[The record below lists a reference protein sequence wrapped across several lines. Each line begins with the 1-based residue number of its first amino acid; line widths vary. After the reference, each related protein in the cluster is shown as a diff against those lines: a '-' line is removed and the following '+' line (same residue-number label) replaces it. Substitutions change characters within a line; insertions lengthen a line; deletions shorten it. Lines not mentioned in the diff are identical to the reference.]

1 MLRLVLALWIGSAAL
16 IVSAIG
22 YGRSYALTSS
32 GELQALNLDTCDGN
46 PCFLNITPGI
56 TGWSTAETVLAKWD
70 AMNAYDTLIVHLDDV
85 EIRTWPSF
93 DRSKV
98 WLISVRRRPNV
109 AVSTLGEVLMR
120 YGSPCAVRL
129 IGLPYQSM
137 LLYPR
142 ISVTAAPLRGRFSPN
157 SPVYDIQ
164 LVEPSFL
171 FKAPS
176 NLCESGDQF
185 AVIPW
190 AGFASV
196 SHYQARLIPTQ
207 VTQ

>member
-1 MLRLVLALWIGSAAL
+1 MIRLTLALWIGLVAV
-16 IVSAIG
+16 IPSAIG
-22 YGRSYALTSS
+22 YGGGYGLSRA

-46 PCFLNITPGI
+46 PCFMNITPGI
-56 TGWSTAETVLAKWD
+56 TRWRTAETVLAKWD

-98 WLISVRRRPNV
+98 WLISVRRRPNE

-142 ISVTAAPLRGRFSPN
+142 ISVTTAPVQGRFSPS

-171 FKAPS
+171 FKSPS
-176 NLCESGDQF
+176 DLCGKFDQMP
-185 AVIPW
+185 VIPW

-196 SHYQARLIPTQ
+196 AYYQARLRSIQ
-207 VTQ
+207 VEQ